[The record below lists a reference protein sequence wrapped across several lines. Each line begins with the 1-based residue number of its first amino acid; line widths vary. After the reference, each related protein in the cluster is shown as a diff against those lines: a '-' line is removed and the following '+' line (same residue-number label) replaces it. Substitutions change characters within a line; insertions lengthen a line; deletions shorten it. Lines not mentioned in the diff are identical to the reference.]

1 MTFTSEP
8 LAADQVLVGHP
19 SVSFR
24 AALDAAEAH
33 FYVELLDVA
42 PDGVETMVNDGY
54 LAATHRRSHVE
65 PEPVVVG
72 ELEHFEIG
80 IRAHH
85 HRFVAGHRI
94 RLRISGGPPAKLTA
108 PPSPVTVTIETGP
121 DAILV
126 LPGYGAD

>member
-1 MTFTSEP
+1 M
-8 LAADQVLVGHP
+8 AI
-19 SVSFR
+19 
-24 AALDAAEAH
+24 
-33 FYVELLDVA
+33 
-42 PDGVETMVNDGY
+42 ETIVNDGY
-54 LAATHRRSHVE
+54 LAATHRRSHAA

-72 ELEHFEIG
+72 EFERFEIG

-126 LPGYGAD
+126 LPGIAAD